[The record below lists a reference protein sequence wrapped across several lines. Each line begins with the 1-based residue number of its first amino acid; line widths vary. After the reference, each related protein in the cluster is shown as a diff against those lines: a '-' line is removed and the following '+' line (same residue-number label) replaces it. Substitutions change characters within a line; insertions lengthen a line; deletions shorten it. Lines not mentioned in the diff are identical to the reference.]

1 MDFWILLIV
10 RKVLRTRGSIWK
22 LLLAACFGSAC
33 FCGAVLFPAGI
44 LGMRLVLAQFPAGV
58 GMLWLSAN
66 PKGRRAWIKG
76 MSSLYGTALLFGGI
90 FTYFVYGGFFT
101 KRVGAGIVSFFGI
114 AAYFLV
120 SISIKIWDKIQEQE
134 KLYLEFE
141 LSLENCTLKGICL
154 LDSGNHLKDPISKKP
169 VSIVE
174 SQWILPMERQKK
186 EENIKL
192 IPYHSIGKNHG
203 MMRGFVGDKLVI
215 KRERDFAVIKR
226 PVIGISENPLSDKGD
241 YQMILS
247 PALLQE

>member
-1 MDFWILLIV
+1 M
-10 RKVLRTRGSIWK
+10 
-22 LLLAACFGSAC
+22 
-33 FCGAVLFPAGI
+33 
-44 LGMRLVLAQFPAGV
+44 
-58 GMLWLSAN
+58 
-66 PKGRRAWIKG
+66 
-76 MSSLYGTALLFGGI
+76 
-90 FTYFVYGGFFT
+90 
-101 KRVGAGIVSFFGI
+101 
-114 AAYFLV
+114 
-120 SISIKIWDKIQEQE
+120 
-134 KLYLEFE
+134 
-141 LSLENCTLKGICL
+141 

>member
-1 MDFWILLIV
+1 MDCWILLIV
-10 RKVLRTRGSIWK
+10 RKILRTRGSLWK

-44 LGMRLVLAQFPAGV
+44 LGMRLVLAQLPAGA
-58 GMLWLSAN
+58 GMLWLSEN

-76 MSSLYGTALLFGGI
+76 MSSLYGTALLFGGL
-90 FTYFVYGGFFT
+90 FTYFQYSGFFT
-101 KRVGAGIVSFFGI
+101 NRMQAGILFFFGT
-114 AAYFLV
+114 AAYVVV

-141 LSLENCTLKGICL
+141 LSLDKCILKGVCL
-154 LDSGNHLKDPISKKP
+154 LDSGNQLRDPISKKP

-215 KRERDFAVIKR
+215 KREGNFAVIKR
-226 PVIGISENPLSDKGD
+226 PVIGISENSLSDKGD

-247 PALLQE
+247 PALLKE

>member
-10 RKVLRTRGSIWK
+10 RKVLCTRGPLWK
-22 LLLAACFGSAC
+22 LLLAACFGAAC
-33 FCGAVLFPAGI
+33 FCGAVLFPVGV
-44 LGMRLVLAQFPAGV
+44 LGMRLILFQFPAGM
-58 GMLWLSAN
+58 GMLWLSVN
-66 PKGRRAWIKG
+66 PKGKRAWIKG
-76 MSSLYGTALLFGGI
+76 MASLYGTALLFGGI
-90 FTYFVYGGFFT
+90 FTYFQYGGFFT
-101 KRVGAGIVSFFGI
+101 NRVQIGMLFFLGIGGYVI
-114 AAYFLV
+114 V
-120 SISIKIWDKIQEQE
+120 SISIKLWGKIQEQE
-134 KLYLEFE
+134 KFYLEFE
-141 LSLENCTLKGICL
+141 LSLENCTLQGVCL

-215 KRERDFAVIKR
+215 KREGNFAVIKR